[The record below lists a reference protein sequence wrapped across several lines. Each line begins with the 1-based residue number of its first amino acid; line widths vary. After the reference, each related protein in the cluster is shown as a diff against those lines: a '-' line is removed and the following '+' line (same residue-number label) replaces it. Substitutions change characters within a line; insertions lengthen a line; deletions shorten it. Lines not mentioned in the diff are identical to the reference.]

1 MSGSKSGDKSAPTSE
16 LKKEKEKKG
25 ADEKERHPS
34 VKSGSTEETTAEE
47 SQSAASSTAEDESA
61 GEIQNELEKDPNELI
76 GELETE
82 NVSLKDQLLRKQ
94 ADFENFRKRVA
105 RDKEEMA
112 RFSNSMLL
120 LDIIQIIDDF
130 ERAIKSSEESKDF
143 EAFHSGIELIEKQFT
158 SMLER
163 KWGLCR
169 FDSKGERFNPE
180 RHQAIATEESPEHDH
195 PTVAEDY
202 QKGYLLHERVLR
214 PAKVKVVQPLADQS
228 AAETDDKQPKN
239 MEASG
244 GDSNA

>member
-1 MSGSKSGDKSAPTSE
+1 MSGSKKEDQSAPASEMKKENETKGAGEGEGQSTDKSAPAEATS
-16 LKKEKEKKG
+16 
-25 ADEKERHPS
+25 AQ
-34 VKSGSTEETTAEE
+34 E
-47 SQSAASSTAEDESA
+47 SQSADLYGVEDESG
-61 GEIQNELEKDPNELI
+61 GEAQKESAKDPGQLI
-76 GELETE
+76 RDLEAE
-82 NVSLKDQLLRKQ
+82 NASLKDQLLRKQ

-120 LDIIQIIDDF
+120 LDIIEIIDDF

-143 EAFHSGIELIEKQFT
+143 AAFHSGIELIEKQFT

-169 FDSKGERFNPE
+169 FDSQGEVFDPE
-180 RHQAIATEESPEHDH
+180 RHQAIATEESSEHDQ

-202 QKGYLLHERVLR
+202 QKGYQLHERVLR
-214 PAKVKVVQPLADQS
+214 PAKVKVVQPLANQPT
-228 AAETDDKQPKN
+228 AETDDKQPNN